1 MWYSERLTLLGW
13 SPQKTPERP
22 LERTMDGRKVTLR
35 RVRELAPCEVAD
47 DLGAIQ
53 AREQAREDRA
63 FALAMEQAEV
73 EPCVRAAG

>member
-1 MWYSERLTLLGW
+1 MSETWWYSERLTPLGW

-22 LERTMDGRKVTLR
+22 LDGRKVTLR

-63 FALAMEQAEV
+63 FALAQDQIA
-73 EPCVRAAG
+73 PCNRRAG